1 MNELDEIL
9 LEQLHISM
17 RNRKHLRRVS
27 KLLRNDPQVEK
38 GKLYIEGRIKF
49 FETMIEDKSLLKKRP
64 KRKKIKESDL
74 LARNPVY
81 EWYRNIMYITFFGYK
96 SFIDYATQYMTY
108 FKKDKNEET

>member
-27 KLLRNDPQVEK
+27 KLLRNDPVVEK

-64 KRKKIKESDL
+64 RRKKIKESDL
-74 LARNPVY
+74 LARNLVY
-81 EWYRNIMYITFFGYK
+81 EWYRNVFIAAAFSYK
-96 SFIDYATQYMTY
+96 MFSDSVTSYMSY
-108 FKKDKNEET
+108 FRKDKEG

>member
-9 LEQLHISM
+9 LEQLHNSM
-17 RNRKHLRRVS
+17 RNRKHLKRVS

-64 KRKKIKESDL
+64 KRKKVKESDL
-74 LARNPVY
+74 LAKNPVY
-81 EWYRNIMYITFFGYK
+81 EWYRTLTYITLFSYK
-96 SFIDYATQYMTY
+96 AFVESATSYMSY
-108 FKKDKNEET
+108 FKKDNNEKT